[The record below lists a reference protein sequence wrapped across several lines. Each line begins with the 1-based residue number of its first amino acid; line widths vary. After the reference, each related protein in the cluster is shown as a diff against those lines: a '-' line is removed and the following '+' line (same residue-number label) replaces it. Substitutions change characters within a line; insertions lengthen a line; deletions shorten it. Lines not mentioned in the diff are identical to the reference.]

1 MAGPSSVTQGPV
13 IGPSPSVNA
22 PKPATKTAPAQTENP
37 QQLVC
42 QDEAP
47 LCQSPSPKDN
57 TSYSKLGSADKVFSF
72 AEPTGKEPADR
83 EGKPVHGKEHGKGE
97 HEKTSVATHLAHDV
111 GVNVAHHACEH
122 AIEHAAG
129 HAGEHVAGHAVA
141 RAIEHGT
148 GEVVAHGAAHIGGR
162 IAAVAAPG
170 VGAVAAGYLAYKGL
184 EHSVHAAQK
193 GHVGASLAFAL
204 AATVDG
210 TTAVVN
216 GAGAVS
222 GAGVVISTPVSLV
235 LGAAATGLSALGAY
249 LDN

>member
-1 MAGPSSVTQGPV
+1 MAGLSSVTQRPV

-22 PKPATKTAPAQTENP
+22 SKPATQAAQGENAQP
-37 QQLVC
+37 LVC

-47 LCQSPSPKDN
+47 LCQSPSPKDI
-57 TSYSKLGSADKVFSF
+57 TSYAKLGSADHVCRF
-72 AEPTGKEPADR
+72 AEPAGTGQAGH
-83 EGKPVHGKEHGKGE
+83 EGKPVHGKAHGMDE
-97 HEKTSVATHLAHDV
+97 HEKTSVAGHVAHDV

-129 HAGEHVAGHAVA
+129 HAGEHVAGHALA
-141 RAIEHGT
+141 RAAEHGA

-170 VGAVAAGYLAYKGL
+170 VGAVAAGYLAYKGV

-210 TTAVVN
+210 TTAAVN

-222 GAGVVISTPVSLV
+222 GAGVVISTPVSLI
-235 LGAAATGLSALGAY
+235 LGAAATGLSALGAW
-249 LDN
+249 LDD